1 MRTRKYEAD
10 MAKEETRSC
19 IEHQQI
25 RKEVK
30 DNGNGEVLQ
39 CLALKALQNSLLDAR
54 YVES

>member
-1 MRTRKYEAD
+1 MRTHKYEAD